1 MERVDAICDWLVAEG
16 PHVADMGALLSGLAE
31 RLLAVEIPVARMA
44 TMIETLHPRFI
55 GAMRVWEPDGDVKL
69 RRLTFDDPAVVSA
82 PKRFTI
88 DELQETGDWVEF
100 KLDDPR
106 VADYDLLPR
115 LAREGHTHY
124 LLMPLRFREGPLQGM
139 SFSTK
144 QAGGFTAAQSRAI
157 RTLQP
162 SLALTANVIATHTM
176 WREVLKAY
184 VGEVPGDLILQGA
197 IRRADVRRVEA
208 ALIMTDMR
216 GFTRLA
222 NAGTPEATV
231 AALNAYLDNVVPAI
245 AAAGGEILKFIGDG
259 VLATVPFRN
268 AANAAAACAA
278 ALAAARAIRRADRN
292 VGIALHVGEVAF
304 GNIGAGDRLD
314 FTIIGRDVNLLARI
328 EKICGQFHEDIA
340 MSQAFAALC
349 GTPAR
354 LITRFVPKGFDSEE
368 AVFAP
373 A

>member
-1 MERVDAICDWLVAEG
+1 MDCISDWLVAEG

-31 RLLAVEIPVARMA
+31 RLLAAGIPVARMA

-55 GAMRVWEPDGDVKL
+55 GAMRVWEPNGDVKL
-69 RRLTFDDPAVVSA
+69 RRATFDDPVITAA

-88 DELQETGDWVEF
+88 DELQETGGWVEF

-106 VADYDLLPR
+106 IDAYDLLPR
-115 LAREGHTHY
+115 LAQEGHTHY

-292 VGIALHVGEVAF
+292 VGIALHVGEIAF

-328 EKICGQFHEDIA
+328 EKICGEFHEDIV

-349 GTPAR
+349 GAPAR
-354 LITRFVPKGFDSEE
+354 LVTRFTPKGFDGEV

>member
-1 MERVDAICDWLVAEG
+1 MYRISDWLVAEG

-31 RLLAVEIPVARMA
+31 RLLAGGVPVARMA
-44 TMIETLHPRFI
+44 AMIETLHPRFI
-55 GAMRVWEPDGDVKL
+55 GAMRVWEPDGDVRL
-69 RRLTFDDPAVVSA
+69 RRLTFDDPRVVAA

-106 VADYDLLPR
+106 IDDYDLLPQ
-115 LAREGHTHY
+115 LAQEGHTHY
-124 LLMPLRFREGPLQGM
+124 LLMPLKFREGPLQGL

-144 QAGGFTAAQSRAI
+144 QPGGFTGAQSRAI
-157 RTLQP
+157 RSLQP
-162 SLALTANVIATHTM
+162 SLSLTANVIATHTM

-208 ALIMTDMR
+208 ALIMTDML

-222 NAGTPEATV
+222 NASTPEATV
-231 AALNAYLDNVVPAI
+231 AALNAYLDDVVPAI

-259 VLATVPFRN
+259 VLATVPFDTT
-268 AANAAAACAA
+268 ANAAAACAA
-278 ALAAARAIRRADRN
+278 ALAAAQAIRQAASN

-328 EKICGQFHEDIA
+328 EKICGEFHEDIV

-349 GTPAR
+349 GAPTR
-354 LITRFVPKGFDSEE
+354 LVTHFTPKGFDGEV

>member
-1 MERVDAICDWLVAEG
+1 
-16 PHVADMGALLSGLAE
+16 
-31 RLLAVEIPVARMA
+31 
-44 TMIETLHPRFI
+44 
-55 GAMRVWEPDGDVKL
+55 
-69 RRLTFDDPAVVSA
+69 
-82 PKRFTI
+82 
-88 DELQETGDWVEF
+88 
-100 KLDDPR
+100 
-106 VADYDLLPR
+106 
-115 LAREGHTHY
+115 
-124 LLMPLRFREGPLQGM
+124 
-139 SFSTK
+139 
-144 QAGGFTAAQSRAI
+144 
-157 RTLQP
+157 
-162 SLALTANVIATHTM
+162 
-176 WREVLKAY
+176 
-184 VGEVPGDLILQGA
+184 
-197 IRRADVRRVEA
+197 
-208 ALIMTDMR
+208 MTDMR

-292 VGIALHVGEVAF
+292 VGIALHVGEIAF

-328 EKICGQFHEDIA
+328 EKICGEFHEDIV

-349 GTPAR
+349 GAPAR
-354 LITRFVPKGFDSEE
+354 LVTRFTPKGFDGEV